1 MSYTYFSSPSTSVR
15 LGLQSQHPS
24 SPLLQRLIGA
34 LASCPWLQVITIETQ
49 TQEPDL
55 LLLVGDPAYVSDILR
70 KRTSPT
76 RVWVYLLQSQ
86 ETLESCYVEVLNAKA
101 DRIFATSREWRGLQR
116 QQGLTK
122 PVDVLPPIPLLP
134 TEGISREKG
143 RERLRIPEDT
153 TILLSMNR
161 NAAHKRYDLLIQA
174 FVELLLKYPQKPLFL
189 MCICDKGPN
198 REHVLDKQEQQEQ
211 QGQQSSGYHP
221 LFDLFAR
228 ELKQKGATVADYSS
242 RLMLSTQYDSLS
254 DEERSLFYSIA
265 DCGVSCAD
273 GGATDLCVLDGMAHG
288 LPHVVSNIVAHQGL
302 CTADNSIR
310 VEPIVCIQCGS
321 QERRLVSASA
331 VAQALETY
339 VLNETLR
346 KAHRAVSVATVV
358 TVASAT
364 ISSTDSGKAT
374 IVHPPT
380 NSLLKRLDLFRQERD
395 IDLAP

>member
-1 MSYTYFSSPSTSVR
+1 MSTYTYFSSPATTSVR

-24 SPLLQRLIGA
+24 SPLLQRLIGS
-34 LASCPWLQVITIETQ
+34 LTPCPWLQLVLNNEK
-49 TQEPDL
+49 EPDL
-55 LLLVGDPAYVSDILR
+55 LLLVGDPAYVHDVLR

-76 RVWVYLLQSQ
+76 PVWVYLLQSQ
-86 ETLESCYVEVLNAKA
+86 ETLEGCYVEVLNAKA
-101 DRIFATSREWRGLQR
+101 DRIFATSREWRTIQR

-122 PVDVLPPIPLLP
+122 PVDVLPPIPLVP
-134 TEGISREKG
+134 TEGITREKG
-143 RERLRIPEDT
+143 RDRLRIPEEV

-161 NAAHKRYDLLIQA
+161 NAAHKRYDILIQA

-198 REHVLDKQEQQEQ
+198 QEHALAETMEQKQQP
-211 QGQQSSGYHP
+211 QQSEQISGYHP

-228 ELKQKGATVADYSS
+228 ELKQKGASVADYSS

-254 DEERSLFYSIA
+254 DEDASLFYSIA
-265 DCGVSCAD
+265 DVGVSCAD

-302 CTADNSIR
+302 CTADHLIR
-310 VEPIVCIQCGS
+310 VEPMVRIQCGS

-331 VAQALETY
+331 VAQALETRL
-339 VLNETLR
+339 LNGPVHRSASVPTAATL
-346 KAHRAVSVATVV
+346 T
-358 TVASAT
+358 TVAGIAT
-364 ISSTDSGKAT
+364 AT
-374 IVHPPT
+374 TPPPT

>member
-1 MSYTYFSSPSTSVR
+1 LV
-15 LGLQSQHPS
+15 LNN
-24 SPLLQRLIGA
+24 
-34 LASCPWLQVITIETQ
+34 EK
-49 TQEPDL
+49 EPDIH
-55 LLLVGDPAYVSDILR
+55 LLVGDPAYVTEILR

-86 ETLESCYVEVLNAKA
+86 ETLEGCYVEVLNAKA

-116 QQGLTK
+116 QQGITK
-122 PVDVLPPIPLLP
+122 PIDVLPPIPLLP
-134 TEGISREKG
+134 TGTITREKG
-143 RERLRIPEDT
+143 RVRLHIPEDT

-161 NAAHKRYDLLIQA
+161 NAAHKRYDILIQA
-174 FVELLLKYPQKPLFL
+174 FVELLLKHPQKPLFL

-198 REHVLDKQEQQEQ
+198 KEHALVETTEQKQQPQQT
-211 QGQQSSGYHP
+211 QQSEQTSGYHP

-228 ELKQKGATVADYSS
+228 ELKQKGSSVADYSS

-265 DCGVSCAD
+265 DVGVSCAD

-288 LPHVVSNIVAHQGL
+288 LPHVVSHIVAHQGL

-310 VEPIVCIQCGS
+310 VEPVTRIQCGS

-339 VLNETLR
+339 VTNETLR
-346 KAHRAVSVATVV
+346 KAHGAVAT
-358 TVASAT
+358 TVAS
-364 ISSTDSGKAT
+364 
-374 IVHPPT
+374 T

>member
-1 MSYTYFSSPSTSVR
+1 VIPIE
-15 LGLQSQHPS
+15 SQEP
-24 SPLLQRLIGA
+24 
-34 LASCPWLQVITIETQ
+34 
-49 TQEPDL
+49 QEPDL
-55 LLLVGDPAYVSDILR
+55 LLLVGDPAYVSDVLR

-116 QQGLTK
+116 QQGITK
-122 PVDVLPPIPLLP
+122 PVDVLPPIFLAPA
-134 TEGISREKG
+134 EGMTREKG

-161 NAAHKRYDLLIQA
+161 NAAHKRYDILIQA
-174 FVELLLKYPQKPLFL
+174 FVELLLKHPQKPLFL

-198 REHVLDKQEQQEQ
+198 REHVLDGSGQEQ
-211 QGQQSSGYHP
+211 QGQQGQQGSGYHP

-228 ELKQKGATVADYSS
+228 ELKQKGASVADYST
-242 RLMLSTQYDSLS
+242 RLMLSTQYDSLN

-265 DCGVSCAD
+265 DVGVSCAD

-288 LPHVVSNIVAHQGL
+288 LPHVVSTIVAHQGL

-310 VEPIVCIQCGS
+310 VEPVTRIQCGS
-321 QERRLVSASA
+321 HERRLVSASA

-339 VLNETLR
+339 VTNETLH
-346 KAHRAVSVATVV
+346 KAHKAATVTTV
-358 TVASAT
+358 TTVQQ
-364 ISSTDSGKAT
+364 
-374 IVHPPT
+374 PT

-395 IDLAP
+395 IDLDP

>member
-34 LASCPWLQVITIETQ
+34 LASCPWLQVVPIEQ
-49 TQEPDL
+49 QKQQEPDL
-55 LLLVGDPAYVSDILR
+55 LLLVGDPAYVSDVLR

-116 QQGLTK
+116 QQGITK

-198 REHVLDKQEQQEQ
+198 REHALDEQTQ

-288 LPHVVSNIVAHQGL
+288 LPHVVSNIVAHQGF

-310 VEPIVCIQCGS
+310 VDPIVRIQCGS

-346 KAHRAVSVATVV
+346 KAHRHATAV
-358 TVASAT
+358 TVASATAT

-374 IVHPPT
+374 ILHPPT
-380 NSLLKRLDLFRQERD
+380 NSLLKRLDLFRQEQD

>member
-1 MSYTYFSSPSTSVR
+1 MSYTYFSSPTTSVR

-24 SPLLQRLIGA
+24 SPLLQRLIGS
-34 LASCPWLQVITIETQ
+34 LTSCPWLQLVLNNEK
-49 TQEPDL
+49 EPDIH
-55 LLLVGDPAYVSDILR
+55 LLVGDPAYVTEILR

-101 DRIFATSREWRGLQR
+101 DRIFATSREWRVIQR
-116 QQGLTK
+116 RQGLTK

-134 TEGISREKG
+134 AEGVSREKG
-143 RERLRIPEDT
+143 RERIHIPEDT

-174 FVELLLKYPQKPLFL
+174 FVELLLKHPQKPLFL

-198 REHVLDKQEQQEQ
+198 QEHALDEQTKQKQQK
-211 QGQQSSGYHP
+211 QQSEQTGGYHP

-228 ELKQKGATVADYSS
+228 ELKQRGATVADYSS

-265 DCGVSCAD
+265 DVGVSCAD

-288 LPHVVSNIVAHQGL
+288 LPHVVSDIVAHQGL

-310 VEPIVCIQCGS
+310 VDPIVRIQCGS

-339 VLNETLR
+339 VTNEPLR
-346 KAHRAVSVATVV
+346 KAHRVATVATVATVV
-358 TVASAT
+358 TVTS
-364 ISSTDSGKAT
+364 
-374 IVHPPT
+374 T

-395 IDLAP
+395 IDSAP

>member
-1 MSYTYFSSPSTSVR
+1 MSSYTYYSSPTTTSVR

-24 SPLLQRLIGA
+24 SPLLQRLIGT
-34 LASCPWLQVITIETQ
+34 LAPCPWLQVVPMESQ
-49 TQEPDL
+49 ETQEPDL
-55 LLLVGDPAYVSDILR
+55 LLLVGDPAYVAEVLR

-76 RVWVYLLQSQ
+76 PVWVYLLQSQ
-86 ETLESCYVEVLNAKA
+86 ETLEGCYVEVLNAKA

-116 QQGLTK
+116 QQGITK
-122 PVDVLPPIPLLP
+122 PVDVLSPIPLLP
-134 TEGISREKG
+134 TEGASREKG
-143 RERLRIPEDT
+143 RVRLHIPEDI

-174 FVELLLKYPQKPLFL
+174 FVELLLKHPQKPLFL
-189 MCICDKGPN
+189 MCVCDKGPN
-198 REHVLDKQEQQEQ
+198 QEHALDEQTEPIEPIV
-211 QGQQSSGYHP
+211 GYHP

-228 ELKQKGATVADYSS
+228 ELKQKGATVADYST

-265 DCGVSCAD
+265 DVGVSCAD

-288 LPHVVSNIVAHQGL
+288 LPHVVSHIVAHQGL

-310 VEPIVCIQCGS
+310 VEPVVRIQCGP

-339 VLNETLR
+339 ITNETLR
-346 KAHRAVSVATVV
+346 KAHGAAAKAHGSVAATVATVATV
-358 TVASAT
+358 TTVAS
-364 ISSTDSGKAT
+364 
-374 IVHPPT
+374 T
-380 NSLLKRLDLFRQERD
+380 NSLLKRLDLLRQERD

>member
-1 MSYTYFSSPSTSVR
+1 MSYTYFSSPTTSVR

-34 LASCPWLQVITIETQ
+34 LASCPWLQVIQIESQ
-49 TQEPDL
+49 KTQEPDL
-55 LLLVGDPAYVSDILR
+55 LLLVGDPAYVSDVLR

-86 ETLESCYVEVLNAKA
+86 ETLKNCYVEVLNAKA

-116 QQGLTK
+116 QQGITK
-122 PVDVLPPIPLLP
+122 PVDVLPPIFLAPA
-134 TEGISREKG
+134 EGMTREKG
-143 RERLRIPEDT
+143 RERIHIPEDT

-161 NAAHKRYDLLIQA
+161 NAAHKRYDILIQA
-174 FVELLLKYPQKPLFL
+174 FVELLLKHPQKPLFL

-198 REHVLDKQEQQEQ
+198 QEHVLDKQE
-211 QGQQSSGYHP
+211 QQSSGYHP
-221 LFDLFAR
+221 LFDLFAS
-228 ELKQKGATVADYSS
+228 ELKQKGASVADYSN
-242 RLMLSTQYDSLS
+242 RLMLSTQYDFLS

-265 DCGVSCAD
+265 DVGVSCAD

-288 LPHVVSNIVAHQGL
+288 LPHVVSHIVAHQGF

-310 VEPIVCIQCGS
+310 VEPIVRIQCGL

-346 KAHRAVSVATVV
+346 KAHRAATVVSVATA
-358 TVASAT
+358 AS
-364 ISSTDSGKAT
+364 
-374 IVHPPT
+374 T

>member
-1 MSYTYFSSPSTSVR
+1 
-15 LGLQSQHPS
+15 
-24 SPLLQRLIGA
+24 
-34 LASCPWLQVITIETQ
+34 
-49 TQEPDL
+49 
-55 LLLVGDPAYVSDILR
+55 VGDPAYVAEVLR

-86 ETLESCYVEVLNAKA
+86 ETLEGCYVEVLNAKA

-116 QQGLTK
+116 QQGITK
-122 PVDVLPPIPLLP
+122 PIDVLPPIPLLP
-134 TEGISREKG
+134 TGTITREKG
-143 RERLRIPEDT
+143 RVRLHIPEDT

-174 FVELLLKYPQKPLFL
+174 FVELLLKHPQKPLFL
-189 MCICDKGPN
+189 MCVCDKGPN
-198 REHVLDKQEQQEQ
+198 QEHALDEQTPQSEQ
-211 QGQQSSGYHP
+211 TGGYHP

-228 ELKQKGATVADYSS
+228 ELKQKGASVADYSS

-265 DCGVSCAD
+265 DVGVSCAD

-288 LPHVVSNIVAHQGL
+288 LPHVVSHIVAHQGL

-310 VEPIVCIQCGS
+310 VEPVTRIQCGS

-339 VLNETLR
+339 VTNETLR
-346 KAHRAVSVATVV
+346 KAHGAVAT
-358 TVASAT
+358 TVAS
-364 ISSTDSGKAT
+364 
-374 IVHPPT
+374 T